1 MGRIDRP
8 EESQMSHSTRR
19 PAVTLQTV
27 RLGKGR
33 HNSPAEGACV
43 MELASMLA
51 GEPFSDRPRTVCP
64 VIAGFLRRYND
75 RLPEGQEDELYAYA
89 SLVVGTSTSRSA
101 RRERAR
107 RLLQWAGEERSAGRS
122 LRWRP
127 RLLPWDAIVK
137 PAVEF
142 AVAMPPGQ
150 RRRAVRGLLVELVA
164 IGPRHRLLM
173 APVVPP
179 SAARDDRRDQL
190 PSR

>member
-1 MGRIDRP
+1 
-8 EESQMSHSTRR
+8 MSHSTRR
-19 PAVTLQTV
+19 PTATLQTV

-75 RLPEGQEDELYAYA
+75 RLPDGEEDELYAYA
-89 SLVVGTSTSRSA
+89 SLAVGTSTSRSA

-107 RLLQWAGEERSAGRS
+107 RLLEWAGEGGPP
-122 LRWRP
+122 RWRP
-127 RLLPWDAIVK
+127 RLMPWDAIVH

-142 AVAMPPGQ
+142 AIAMPPGQ
-150 RRRAVRGLLVELVA
+150 RRRAVRGLLEELVA

-179 SAARDDRRDQL
+179 AAVRDGGRDQL
-190 PSR
+190 PAK